1 MQVRLCMPLGVTGK
15 LGEGI
20 GPLSA
25 PCHLLHIRNMG
36 RASKTICCAGPSEPH
51 LAELRGQ
58 RSTAGRH
65 SPEH

>member
-1 MQVRLCMPLGVTGK
+1 MQVRLGVPLGVTGK

-25 PCHLLHIRNMG
+25 PRHLLHIRNMG
-36 RASKTICCAGPSEPH
+36 RASKTIHCARSSEPH

-58 RSTAGRH
+58 RGTAGRH
-65 SPEH
+65 WPEH